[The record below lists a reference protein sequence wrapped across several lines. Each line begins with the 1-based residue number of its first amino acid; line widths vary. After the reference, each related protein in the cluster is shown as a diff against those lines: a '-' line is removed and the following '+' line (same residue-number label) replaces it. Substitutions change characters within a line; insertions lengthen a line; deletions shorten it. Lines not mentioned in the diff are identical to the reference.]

1 MVHGLDKKR
10 LQLVFIMKTGAQVDG
25 DTVSLRS
32 VTMKTEDDDQSDA
45 ASVKTLTEED
55 GGEVERKEDVTKDY
69 DYKVDPDTCSLA
81 GTEDRD
87 PEQYYKENGLEMQTG
102 EPEKTLTAGEESAG
116 EPLAA
121 EETAASSDSVEQPE
135 ELGASEG
142 FKDNSEAHSKVS
154 QEETSA
160 DVKVEST
167 EEVSEDVEVEYADEI
182 PADIEE
188 EASEL
193 KALDPDSVSVKSY
206 SAEGDYILSLHQKV
220 PKPEEEEAAT
230 NGFTENVEDESKV
243 PYDTETKINE
253 VQAEKIPSSR
263 DFESIVKEN
272 MSKYKSEKNKS
283 NADVLDSIVREEG
296 ADIPNVANLLAWA
309 KGTRKKKTETFVVRK
324 KNREE
329 LLRQHF
335 KIINNLNFLFC
346 V

>member
-1 MVHGLDKKR
+1 
-10 LQLVFIMKTGAQVDG
+10 MKTGAQVEG

-69 DYKVDPDTCSLA
+69 DYKVDPETCSLA

-102 EPEKTLTAGEESAG
+102 EPETTLTAESEVTAE

-121 EETAASSDSVEQPE
+121 EETAVSSDSVEEPKE
-135 ELGASEG
+135 FGASES
-142 FKDNSEAHSKVS
+142 FKDNSAETRAEAHSEVS
-154 QEETSA
+154 QSQETSA

-182 PADIEE
+182 SADVEK

-193 KALDPDSVSVKSY
+193 EVLDPDSVSVKSY
-206 SAEGDYILSLHQKV
+206 SVEGDYILSLHQKV
-220 PKPEEEEAAT
+220 VQPEEAAT
-230 NGFTENVEDESKV
+230 NEIAENVEDESKV
-243 PYDTETKINE
+243 TYETETKINE

-329 LLRQHF
+329 LLREHL
-335 KIINNLNFLFC
+335 KI
-346 V
+346 